1 MCGRYVCRCI
11 YASIHGAFS
20 VRCEWCG
27 VRGESR
33 VALWLVAVARLLWGV
48 TAVGGA
54 QRAACVLALWG
65 AGVSQ
70 CCASRLLLV
79 CVLCAVCVCY
89 LLYVVPDCATTM
101 MALLAPDGRAG
112 LARTAG
118 VGSKWAVLVVC
129 VVCMVAVCAAA
140 LRC

>member
-1 MCGRYVCRCI
+1 MAGGCG
-11 YASIHGAFS
+11 
-20 VRCEWCG
+20 
-27 VRGESR
+27 
-33 VALWLVAVARLLWGV
+33 AL
-48 TAVGGA
+48 AVGCDSGWGA
-54 QRAACVLALWG
+54 ERRVFSLCGGLVSPSAVHHVFCSCCVL
-65 AGVSQ
+65 
-70 CCASRLLLV
+70 
-79 CVLCAVCVCY
+79 CVCY

-118 VGSKWAVLVVC
+118 VVCKWAVLVVC

>member
-1 MCGRYVCRCI
+1 M
-11 YASIHGAFS
+11 
-20 VRCEWCG
+20 
-27 VRGESR
+27 
-33 VALWLVAVARLLWGV
+33 AVARLLWGV
-48 TAVGGA
+48 TVGGA
-54 QRAACVLALWG
+54 AGVRCLGRRAPCVLALWG

-79 CVLCAVCVCY
+79 CAVLCVCCVCVCY

-118 VGSKWAVLVVC
+118 VESKWAVLVVC

>member
-1 MCGRYVCRCI
+1 MAGGCG
-11 YASIHGAFS
+11 
-20 VRCEWCG
+20 
-27 VRGESR
+27 
-33 VALWLVAVARLLWGV
+33 AL
-48 TAVGGA
+48 AVGCDSGWGA
-54 QRAACVLALWG
+54 ERRVFSLCGGLVSPSAVHHVFCSCCVL
-65 AGVSQ
+65 
-70 CCASRLLLV
+70 
-79 CVLCAVCVCY
+79 CVCY

-118 VGSKWAVLVVC
+118 VVRKWAVLVVC

>member
-1 MCGRYVCRCI
+1 MAGGCG
-11 YASIHGAFS
+11 
-20 VRCEWCG
+20 
-27 VRGESR
+27 
-33 VALWLVAVARLLWGV
+33 AL
-48 TAVGGA
+48 AVGCDSGWGA
-54 QRAACVLALWG
+54 ERRVFSLCGGLVSPSAVHHVFCSCVCCVL
-65 AGVSQ
+65 
-70 CCASRLLLV
+70 CAV
-79 CVLCAVCVCY
+79 CCVLCAVCVCY

-118 VGSKWAVLVVC
+118 VGRKWAVLVVC

>member
-1 MCGRYVCRCI
+1 MAGGCG
-11 YASIHGAFS
+11 
-20 VRCEWCG
+20 
-27 VRGESR
+27 
-33 VALWLVAVARLLWGV
+33 AL
-48 TAVGGA
+48 AVGCDSSG
-54 QRAACVLALWG
+54 WG
-65 AGVSQ
+65 AESGVCSRSVGGW
-70 CCASRLLLV
+70 CLPVLCITSFARVCAV
-79 CVLCAVCVCY
+79 CCVLCAVCVCY

-118 VGSKWAVLVVC
+118 VVRKWAVLVVC